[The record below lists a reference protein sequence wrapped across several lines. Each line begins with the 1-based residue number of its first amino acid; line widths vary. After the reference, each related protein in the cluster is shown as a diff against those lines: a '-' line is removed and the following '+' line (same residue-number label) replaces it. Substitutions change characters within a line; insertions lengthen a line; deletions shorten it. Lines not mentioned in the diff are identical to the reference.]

1 MRVPTKFLLAL
12 AAVAVAGT
20 VHAQKVHAPIVI
32 YPGDETPVFVR
43 VDQLPTHLADRI
55 EREAAKGLK
64 PLRDYVQRTKFMH
77 QLDLVALLMTREQAR
92 IALRDEKVRLV
103 RIAST
108 E

>member
-1 MRVPTKFLLAL
+1 MRVPTKILLAL
-12 AAVAVAGT
+12 ATFAVAGT
-20 VHAQKVHAPIVI
+20 VQAQKVHAPIVI

-43 VDQLPTHLADRI
+43 VDALPTHLAQRI
-55 EREAAKGLK
+55 EREASKGLK

-77 QLDLVALLMTREQAR
+77 QLDLVSLLMTREQAR
-92 IALRDEKVRLV
+92 VALRDPNVRLV